1 MKKLIFPALLGLVL
15 TMFFAACK
23 KDEVVIDTL
32 PATDFTHDIALDW
45 NTLLLDVERFTP
57 GYKPPVSARTIGYV
71 GLTAYEA
78 IVHGMSRDFNSLGNH
93 YPTLELPQPEAS
105 EIYDWEVCL
114 NAAYE
119 AAFHYFFPTAPASQ
133 QFKIISMADRWESR
147 LETKVSQE
155 VFNRSVDFGIEVAHA
170 VYNWS
175 KSDHWGHEAFLTN
188 HDNDYVPPQGI
199 GLWRP
204 TYPDYQPALLP
215 HWGKVRT
222 FAAAPGDGVDPP
234 LSYSESPD
242 SPLYQEAKETQMLVR
257 EIKAGGK
264 AEDRWIAEF
273 WSDDCPILTFTPA
286 GRWISITNQIVEQEK
301 LSLEDAV
308 FTYAKV
314 GLALSDAGVKCWG
327 EKYKHN
333 CERPIDY
340 IRRIMLDEEW
350 NTIMCPDGSGGYYTP
365 NFPTYPSGHAT
376 FSSAAAEVLTD
387 LFGADYAFT
396 DRSHEGRTEF
406 NGTPRSFP
414 DFYTMALENAYSRVP
429 LGVHFFMDSDAGTAL
444 GFKVGKRINDLPW
457 KN

>member
-1 MKKLIFPALLGLVL
+1 MKKLIFTALVGLGLS
-15 TMFFAACK
+15 MFFAACK

-32 PATDFTHDIALDW
+32 PATDFSHDIALEW

-78 IVHGMSRDFNSLGNH
+78 IVHGMSSEFNSLGKY
-93 YPTLELPQPEAS
+93 YPGLELPQPGS
-105 EIYDWEVCL
+105 NEIYDWEVCL

-133 QFKIISMADRWESR
+133 QFKIISLADRWESR
-147 LETKVSQE
+147 LESKVSQQ

-175 KSDHWGHEAFLTN
+175 KSDHWGHEAFLSL
-188 HDNDYVPPQGI
+188 HDDDYIPPGGT
-199 GLWRP
+199 GLWQP
-204 TYPDYQPALLP
+204 TFPDYQPALLP

-222 FAAAPGDGVDPP
+222 FAASSGDSVDPP
-234 LSYSESPD
+234 LPYSESSN
-242 SPLYQEAKETQMLVR
+242 SPIYLEAKETQMLVR
-257 EIKAGGK
+257 EIKAGGR

-286 GRWISITNQIVEQEK
+286 GRWISITNQIVELEK

-308 FTYAKV
+308 YAYAKV

-340 IRRIMLDEEW
+340 IRRIMLDTEW

-387 LFGADYAFT
+387 LFGQHYAFT

-414 DFYTMALENAYSRVP
+414 DFYSMARENAYSRVP

-444 GFKVGKRINDLPW
+444 GARVGKRVNALPW

>member
-15 TMFFAACK
+15 SVLFAACR
-23 KDEVVIDTL
+23 KDEVVIDTP
-32 PATDFTHDIALDW
+32 PATDFSYDIALEW

-57 GYKPPVSARTIGYV
+57 GYKPPISARTIGYIS
-71 GLTAYEA
+71 LTAYEA
-78 IVHGMSRDFNSLGNH
+78 IIQGMSSDFNSMGDH
-93 YPTLELPQPEAS
+93 YRDLELPRPEAD
-105 EIYDWEVCL
+105 EIYDWETCL

-119 AAFHYFFPTAPASQ
+119 AAFLYFFPTAPASQ
-133 QFKIISMADRWESR
+133 QFKIITLADRWEAR
-147 LETKVSQE
+147 LEPKVSPE
-155 VFNRSVDFGIEVAHA
+155 VFDRSVNFGIEIAHA

-175 KSDHWGHEAFLTN
+175 KSDPWGHEAFLSN
-188 HDNDYVPPQGI
+188 HDDDYVPPRGI
-199 GLWRP
+199 GLWQP
-204 TYPDYQPALLP
+204 TFPDYQPALLP

-222 FAAAPGDGVDPP
+222 FAATPSDSVEPP
-234 LSYSESPD
+234 LPYSESPD
-242 SPLYQEAKETQMLVR
+242 SPLYLEAKETQLLVN

-286 GRWISITNQIVEQEK
+286 GRWISITNQIVEKEG
-301 LSLEDAV
+301 LSLAEAV
-308 FTYAKV
+308 YAYAKV

-340 IRRIMLDEEW
+340 IRRIMLDPEW

-387 LFGADYAFT
+387 LFGTNYAFT

-414 DFYTMALENAYSRVP
+414 DFYSMALENAYSRVP
-429 LGVHFFMDSDAGTAL
+429 LGVHFFMDSDAGTEL
-444 GFKVGKRINDLPW
+444 GFRVGKRVNALPW